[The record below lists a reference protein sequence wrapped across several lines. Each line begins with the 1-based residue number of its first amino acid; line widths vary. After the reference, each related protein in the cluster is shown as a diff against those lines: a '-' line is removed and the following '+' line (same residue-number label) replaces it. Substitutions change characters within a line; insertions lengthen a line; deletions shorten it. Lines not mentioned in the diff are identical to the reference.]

1 MKAYRGAGLRL
12 LPLVLM
18 LGSFAALADDARER
32 QLELDVQQL
41 RRELLAQSRRIDEL
55 ERLAGR
61 GGIRETAVTA
71 VPVSPVLPAW
81 LVAANWERVRTGMSE
96 ADVRQVLGTPTS
108 VREGATAERKTFF
121 YALEVAPDA
130 FLAGSVEIAEGKVAE
145 VKKPVL
151 R

>member
-1 MKAYRGAGLRL
+1 MKAGRGASVAL
-12 LPLVLM
+12 LLM
-18 LGSFAALADDARER
+18 LGLQAALADDTRER

-61 GGIRETAVTA
+61 SIKETAVTPT
-71 VPVSPVLPAW
+71 PVSPVLPAW
-81 LVAANWERVRTGMSE
+81 LVAANWERVHAGMSE
-96 ADVRQVLGTPTS
+96 AEVRKVLGTPTS
-108 VREGATAERKTFF
+108 VREGDSPQRKTVF
-121 YALEVAPDA
+121 YALEVAPEA
-130 FLAGSVEIAEGKVAE
+130 FLAGSVELSDGKVVE

>member
-1 MKAYRGAGLRL
+1 MKAYTRTGLRL
-12 LPLVLM
+12 LPLLLM
-18 LGSFAALADDARER
+18 LGSSAALADDARER

-41 RRELLAQSRRIDEL
+41 RRELMAQSRRIDEL

-71 VPVSPVLPAW
+71 VPVSPVLPPW

-96 ADVRQVLGTPTS
+96 AEVRQALGTPTS
-108 VREGATAERKTFF
+108 VREGAAGKVFF
-121 YALEVAPDA
+121 YALEVAPEA
-130 FLAGSVEIAEGKVAE
+130 FLAGSVEIADGKVAE